1 MKNKFRFKINKWVKL
16 SIPPA
21 LIPYYKWTVFEKQNK
36 IGKKNF
42 RLYHI
47 YFFFL
52 EKYL

>member
-16 SIPPA
+16 SIPPV
-21 LIPYYKWTVFEKQNK
+21 LLQYYTWSVFEKQNEF
-36 IGKKNF
+36 GNKKF
-42 RLYHI
+42 KLYHI